1 MDKRQ
6 QAKEMIRHYFG
17 MLFKRTGSPMNDE
30 MASEIES
37 IVDLIIEAAKEE
49 SSGNA

>member
-6 QAKEMIRHYFG
+6 QAKEMLLHYFG
-17 MLFKRTGSPMNDE
+17 MLFKRTGSPMNAE
-30 MASEIES
+30 MAGEVES
-37 IVDLIIEAAKEE
+37 IVDLIIDAAKEE

>member
-1 MDKRQ
+1 MDNRQ
-6 QAKEMIRHYFG
+6 QAKEMLRHYFG

-30 MASEIES
+30 MAGEIES

-49 SSGNA
+49 TSGTA